1 MNTFNRKQKHARQ
14 DSKKKYQLARK
25 TAGVAKAHTKA
36 AALVGGNTSGKSKT
50 KQKRAQ
56 KRATSLLLQASSDM
70 DTQEP
75 AASRMPKNLRAAKAV
90 AMKE

>member
-1 MNTFNRKQKHARQ
+1 MYCRVPDWVLCSFSMSHATKQSRDVSRDLLLTKHHGARIGRGLTQ
-14 DSKKKYQLARK
+14 
-25 TAGVAKAHTKA
+25 
-36 AALVGGNTSGKSKT
+36 
-50 KQKRAQ
+50 QKRAQ